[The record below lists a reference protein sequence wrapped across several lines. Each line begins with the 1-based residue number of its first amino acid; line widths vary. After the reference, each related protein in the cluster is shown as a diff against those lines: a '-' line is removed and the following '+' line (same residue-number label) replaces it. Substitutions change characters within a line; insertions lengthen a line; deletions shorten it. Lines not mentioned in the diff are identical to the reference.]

1 MRPRHRLLVVPG
13 SIERR
18 IHIVRAEKVVLDSD
32 LAVLYNIKPKRLN
45 EQVKR
50 NRRRFPRDFMFRLT
64 PREARALRS
73 QIATLEGGRGR
84 HRKYAPYAFTEHG
97 VVMLASVLNSE
108 VAVRVSLHIV
118 RTFVRLRAVIAA
130 HTELAHKL
138 EQLER
143 KYDGQFAVVFEA
155 IRQLMNPA
163 RAQPKRAIGFRT
175 RTDRDTPV
183 VASRLQFRPPG
194 RGL

>member
-1 MRPRHRLLVVPG
+1 MRPRHRLLVGQG

-18 IHIVRAEKVVLDSD
+18 IHIVRGEKVVLDSD
-32 LAVLYNIKPKRLN
+32 LAVLYDIQPKRLN

-50 NRRRFPRDFMFRLT
+50 NRRRFPPDFMFRLT

-73 QIATLEGGRGR
+73 QIATLNGGRGR

-108 VAVRVSLHIV
+108 VAIRVSLQIV

-130 HTELAHKL
+130 HTELARKL

-155 IRQLMNPA
+155 IRRLMSPA
-163 RAQPKRAIGFRT
+163 LAKPKRAIGFGIRE
-175 RTDRDTPV
+175 
-183 VASRLQFRPPG
+183 G
-194 RGL
+194 